1 MKFSDWLASLIN
13 GFLGQEDNG
22 VEEE

>member
-13 GFLGQEDNG
+13 GFLGREDNG
-22 VEEE
+22 GEEE